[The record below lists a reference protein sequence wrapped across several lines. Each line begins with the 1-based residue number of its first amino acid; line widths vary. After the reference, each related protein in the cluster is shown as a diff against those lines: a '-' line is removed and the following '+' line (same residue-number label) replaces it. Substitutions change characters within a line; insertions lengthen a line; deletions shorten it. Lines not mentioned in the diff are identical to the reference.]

1 MSTCGKKS
9 VQISDDDTRMTF
21 TVDFEQVFAQ
31 KGSHYRHKS
40 SHPDVLWKNS
50 VLKKFHKIHSKNMCW
65 SQV

>member
-31 KGSHYRHKS
+31 KGSHCRYKS
-40 SHPDVLWKNS
+40 SHPDVL
-50 VLKKFHKIHSKNMCW
+50 
-65 SQV
+65 